1 MNKGRHA
8 CEQIFN
14 DGVYWAWHPTLPSS
28 TLAAQ
33 LLLSSGASLRP
44 PPDRADEFPPLTAR
58 AALLVCLLVRS
69 PAYSTGETAPMNPPT
84 AKCCRLQHRHH
95 HYQDV
100 SLLLTTLLQLQE
112 RRAGRD
118 CPRTFELPES
128 GVQVCFA
135 STFCA
140 PSRPFSC
147 LPAPPRAGECE
158 AAGPRASICGRCR
171 KMLTVKRGAYPSQ
184 ESSQRPMTKQHSECI
199 LPHKIWESCSKERV
213 CVSHP
218 CTEST

>member
-95 HYQDV
+95 HYQDE
-100 SLLLTTLLQLQE
+100 SLLLTTLLQLQK

-128 GVQVCFA
+128 GSRYASHPPSAPRPDHFHVCRHRHGQENA
-135 STFCA
+135 KLLD
-140 PSRPFSC
+140 RE
-147 LPAPPRAGECE
+147 PAF
-158 AAGPRASICGRCR
+158 AAGAARC
-171 KMLTVKRGAYPSQ
+171 
-184 ESSQRPMTKQHSECI
+184 
-199 LPHKIWESCSKERV
+199 
-213 CVSHP
+213 
-218 CTEST
+218 